1 MPWDEFCSYLT
12 GIMPDTPLGN
22 VIQIRSE
29 TDKNV
34 LKNFTKEQKQIRNEW
49 QSRQAKAIDTKD
61 MEYKDI
67 MNSFKDMFKNL
78 AEGGKI

>member
-22 VIQIRSE
+22 IIQIRSE

-49 QSRQAKAIDTKD
+49 RSRQAKAIDTKA

>member
-22 VIQIRSE
+22 IIQIRSE
-29 TDKNV
+29 TDKNI

-49 QSRQAKAIDTKD
+49 RTRQAKHVDTNT
-61 MEYKDI
+61 MGYKDI
-67 MNSFKDMFKNL
+67 MNSFKEMFKDL
-78 AEGGKI
+78 AEGGKN

>member
-67 MNSFKDMFKNL
+67 MNSFKDMLKNL